1 MEENINTSLKKPLP
15 IRISVSEAAR
25 LFGVSSKTIRI
36 ALKNQ
41 ELHYI
46 IVNNR
51 YKINF
56 DSLLRW
62 SQKSTRR
69 RNLLS
74 TNGLGQYVEKWLIHN
89 KKYSPNIELVKKL
102 YQNNNPLNTQ
112 ENNQQNS

>member
-1 MEENINTSLKKPLP
+1 MEDNINPTNQPP

-41 ELHYI
+41 ELRYI

-56 DSLLRW
+56 DSLLSW

-69 RNLLS
+69 RNILS
-74 TNGLGQYVEKWLIHN
+74 TSGIGQFVEKWNIHN

-102 YQNNNPLNTQ
+102 QQSSYPPPSAQ